1 MDKTVDGMVASLNPG
16 GRLCIITFHSLED
29 RIIKNAMKRHEN
41 PCVCPPE
48 FPVCVCGKKPDGKV
62 ITRKP
67 ILPSDEELEI
77 NPRSRSAKLRI
88 LERI

>member
-1 MDKTVDGMVASLNPG
+1 MSAGISG
-16 GRLCIITFHSLED
+16 
-29 RIIKNAMKRHEN
+29 
-41 PCVCPPE
+41 VCMR
-48 FPVCVCGKKPDGKV
+48 KKPDGKV

-67 ILPSDEELEI
+67 ILPSDEELEL